1 MPEDIST
8 PERQLLRFL
17 FENTSS
23 PTVVLEGDDLVLANR
38 AAREMTTVALERLF
52 DGDAPWSEDVA
63 LLRSDLRTHGAA
75 ASEITV
81 PTKRGA
87 SRTVVLEGVVH
98 GSYSVIT
105 VRDVTEPRSVDAEI
119 RRLRQIESVGQLT
132 ASVVHDFNNLLTPIA
147 CLSALLER
155 SVMEESRALELARDI
170 RSAAERASTLVRQVL
185 TLARREPARPERVC
199 IATALGEIR
208 NLVERLAGPG
218 IEVEITSD
226 GAGGEVNVDREALER
241 VVLNLVANA
250 RDAMPDG
257 GRLTLSAANVVL
269 GEESGMGAEVE
280 ELETGESY
288 VALTVADTGVGM
300 SIEVREKVLEGPF
313 STKAPGS
320 GTGLGLSTARRFA
333 AESGGC
339 IAMHSGTGRGT
350 VVALYLPRLA
360 AEPGARTAASGAAPR
375 RVEPPGASES
385 VLVVEDDALV
395 RGAVR
400 AVLEDHGYRVHEAA
414 SGEEALVRIGAKSE
428 PLDLLISDVVLPG
441 MSGCELARR
450 ARYLRPLKVLLMSG
464 HTARVLEKHGISEDD
479 ADLLRKAFT
488 PAALSRKVR
497 EVLDRPEDS
506 AKPLCG

>member
-17 FENTSS
+17 FENTAS
-23 PTVVLEGDDLVLANR
+23 PTVVLEGDELVLANR

-52 DGDAPWSEDVA
+52 DREAPWSEDVA
-63 LLRSDLRTHGAA
+63 MLRFDLKTHGAA
-75 ASEITV
+75 SSEITI
-81 PTKRGA
+81 PTKPNA
-87 SRTVVLEGVVH
+87 VRTIVLDGVVH

-185 TLARREPARPERVC
+185 TLARREPSRPERVC
-199 IATALGEIR
+199 IATALVEIR

-226 GAGGEVNVDREALER
+226 GSGGEVNVDREALER

-269 GEESGMGAEVE
+269 GEESAI
-280 ELETGESY
+280 ETEIETPGESY

-350 VVALYLPRLA
+350 AVALYLPRLA
-360 AEPGARTAASGAAPR
+360 AETGAKAESGAAPR
-375 RVEPPGASES
+375 RIEPPCASES

-395 RGAVR
+395 RGAIR
-400 AVLEDHGYRVHEAA
+400 AVLEDNGYRVHEAA

-450 ARYLRPLKVLLMSG
+450 ARTLRPLKVLFTSG

-488 PAALSRKVR
+488 PGALARKVR
-497 EVLDRPEDS
+497 EVLDRTDDS

>member
-1 MPEDIST
+1 
-8 PERQLLRFL
+8 
-17 FENTSS
+17 
-23 PTVVLEGDDLVLANR
+23 
-38 AAREMTTVALERLF
+38 
-52 DGDAPWSEDVA
+52 
-63 LLRSDLRTHGAA
+63 
-75 ASEITV
+75 
-81 PTKRGA
+81 
-87 SRTVVLEGVVH
+87 
-98 GSYSVIT
+98 
-105 VRDVTEPRSVDAEI
+105 
-119 RRLRQIESVGQLT
+119 
-132 ASVVHDFNNLLTPIA
+132 
-147 CLSALLER
+147 
-155 SVMEESRALELARDI
+155 
-170 RSAAERASTLVRQVL
+170 VRQVL
-185 TLARREPARPERVC
+185 TLARREPSRPERVC

-218 IEVEITSD
+218 IEVEITGDGSD
-226 GAGGEVNVDREALER
+226 GEVNVDREALER

-257 GRLTLSAANVVL
+257 GRLTLSTANVVL
-269 GEESGMGAEVE
+269 GEESGMGTEVE
-280 ELETGESY
+280 EIETGESY

-360 AEPGARTAASGAAPR
+360 AEAGAKIAASGAAPR
-375 RVEPPGASES
+375 RVEPRVDPPCAGES

-400 AVLEDHGYRVHEAA
+400 AVLEDNGYRVHEAA

-428 PLDLLISDVVLPG
+428 PLDLLVSDVVLPG

-450 ARYLRPLKVLLMSG
+450 ARTLRPLKVLFMSG

-488 PAALSRKVR
+488 PAALARKVR